1 MPFVERL
8 YNLVLRL
15 YPSDFRRRFGSE
27 MAQVFRT
34 ALADEQQ
41 GTAVQ
46 RCAQAIEFVADTL
59 SAALR
64 ERLFTSVRHTGLA
77 WRELGRQRA
86 FTITSVLALALG
98 IGGLATAASVAWQAY
113 FNPYAYRDVF
123 DLVKISR
130 IEGGRAPET
139 RIPPDEYL
147 LWTQQAE
154 SFSSL
159 GGFEGGGVRAILNY
173 NTRNAQVRQYRVT
186 PSIMPTLGRAPSMG
200 TLFRDDADPLPQVL
214 LSYDLWEGSL
224 DAPRDIVGER
234 LALNGEPHRVVGVMP
249 EGFWGGADL
258 WTPLSITES
267 TPAAELPPSLVVWAR
282 LRNGV
287 TAEQAGK
294 ELTRIAAA
302 SQQHGPPLTYEP
314 FHPAEA
320 RAARSAPL
328 VALLALC
335 SGIVFFM
342 ALANI
347 RRGHAVSMARRAA
360 NSVPARQS
368 LLVAVFGAVA
378 GTAVLLLLTK
388 LVIFLDAR
396 ELEPS
401 LALVGFDR
409 GSAGALII
417 LLAASALLLAWRA
430 RPRTAESTAGHGHVL
445 PLLMRTVLAGVC
457 LVTVGVAL
465 RGYEGIAKR
474 IPDNPDPAYWITVT
488 LFGPA
493 YASDDERRNYYH
505 RAVNSLGHLPGNPD
519 VQVSTSRTLGIEKRG
534 SFRFRREYTLP
545 PEPDRRAVYSLVS
558 PGPFN
563 LGTPSLLAGRF
574 FQETEKQPVAII
586 DEKLARHSF
595 PGGQAVGQHITIAS
609 GPDSPRHEVTNRTIV
624 GVVRLNLPFPTP
636 DSSRPPWLFVPY
648 VQDPIDSFQLAV
660 RPSQN
665 DDIPASAIRD
675 ALLSLTPD
683 QALSEVYSTA
693 DTPFPIRR
701 VRFLLFLLLLW
712 GLATLLLLAQDVYSR
727 SRLAPSGGL
736 RKNIVL
742 ASLGGA
748 LLAVSAAYVA
758 RLVLQQQMEGRQPWE
773 VLGLLADFAF
783 TASLDAYVSASV
795 ITILTLTASLSGL
808 LGARAT
814 LRR

>member
-8 YNLVLRL
+8 YNLVLKL

-34 ALADEQQ
+34 ALADEQR

-186 PSIMPTLGRAPSMG
+186 PGIMPTLGRAPSMG

-214 LSYDLWEGSL
+214 LSYDLWVGPL

-287 TAEQAGK
+287 TAERAGK

-302 SQQHGPPLTYEP
+302 SRQDGPPLTYEP
-314 FHPAEA
+314 FHPAED

-335 SGIVFFM
+335 SGIVFLM
-342 ALANI
+342 AIANI
-347 RRGHAVSMARRAA
+347 RRNHAASMARCGAS
-360 NSVPARQS
+360 SVPARQS

-378 GTAVLLLLTK
+378 GTAVLLLLTR
-388 LVIFLDAR
+388 LIVFLDAR
-396 ELEPS
+396 QLEPR

-430 RPRTAESTAGHGHVL
+430 RPRTPESAAGHGHVL
-445 PLLMRTVLAGVC
+445 PLLMKTVLAGVC
-457 LVTVGVAL
+457 LVTGGVAL

-474 IPDNPDPAYWITVT
+474 IPDNPDPVYWVAVT

-493 YASDDERRNYYH
+493 YASDDQRRNYYH
-505 RAVNSLGHLPGNPD
+505 RAVNSLGRLPGNPD
-519 VQVSTSRTLGIEKRG
+519 VQVSTSRTLGIEDRG
-534 SFRFRREYTLP
+534 VFRFRREYTLP
-545 PEPDRRAVYSLVS
+545 PEPDSSAVYSLVS
-558 PGPFN
+558 PGPFK
-563 LGTPSLLAGRF
+563 LGTPSLVAGRF
-574 FQETEKQPVAII
+574 FRETEKQPVAII

-595 PGGQAVGQHITIAS
+595 PDGQAVGQHITIAS
-609 GPDSPRHEVTNRTIV
+609 GPDSPQHEVSRTIV
-624 GVVRLNLPFPTP
+624 GVVRLNMPSPAA

-693 DTPFPIRR
+693 DTPFPLRR
-701 VRFLLFLLLLW
+701 VRFLLFLLGLW
-712 GLATLLLLAQDVYSR
+712 GLLTILLLAQDIYGRARTADSR
-727 SRLAPSGGL
+727 GL
-736 RKNIVL
+736 GKSI
-742 ASLGGA
+742 ALGSFVGA
-748 LLAVSAAYVA
+748 LLAISAAYMA
-758 RLVLQQQMEGRQPWE
+758 RQVLNQRLEGHHPWE

-783 TASLDAYVSASV
+783 TASLDLYVSASV
-795 ITILTLTASLSGL
+795 IAILTLTASLSAL